1 MTLPWTRGQ
10 WTLLAALSRGR
21 YLRLT
26 LMLLASAAT
35 VLFGFLF
42 PQVIRVT
49 VDSVIGAD
57 PAPPLAAR
65 FLLWLGGPAAL
76 RTRLWVLA
84 LAAAVLALA
93 GAVANWIRRY
103 CTQEHAE
110 YVAKRLRDTLYGHI
124 QALPYAWHVQIQT
137 GDIIQRCTSDVDMVK
152 TFLSNQMGEM
162 VRTVFLSVA
171 AVALML
177 SMDPFMTLVS
187 VSLLPVIFLFSWR
200 FSLRMSKQFLA
211 CDEAEGALQ
220 AVAQE
225 NLTGVRVVRA
235 FGRERFE
242 IDRFEEKNQTWARL
256 MTRLGNA
263 QGNFWGVG
271 DGITGIQI
279 ALVTL
284 TGVLRC
290 LEGQLSVG
298 TFITFY
304 AYVNM
309 LIWPVRNLAR
319 LLTELSKTGVSLG
332 RLRAILAEAPET
344 DGPDDETPE
353 IRGAIAFDHVT
364 FSYGDR
370 PPVLRDI
377 SFTLRPGRT
386 LAILGGTGSGKS
398 SLVHLL
404 CRLYDLPDGGGRV
417 TIDGRDIRTIRRKW
431 LRRHVGLVLQ
441 EPFLFSRTLRENIS
455 AARPDAD
462 LETVRGKAR
471 IAAVHDAIERF
482 GAGYDTVVGERG
494 VTLSGGQRQR
504 VAIARMLMQDPP
516 IMIFDDSLSAV
527 DTETDDRIRRAL
539 RAHTAHAAAILI
551 SHRLSTLQQADEIL
565 VLRDGRVEELGTHDE
580 LLARRG
586 VYRRL
591 YDLQNQAAER
601 R

>member
-1 MTLPWTRGQ
+1 H
-10 WTLLAALSRGR
+10 
-21 YLRLT
+21 
-26 LMLLASAAT
+26 
-35 VLFGFLF
+35 
-42 PQVIRVT
+42 
-49 VDSVIGAD
+49 
-57 PAPPLAAR
+57 
-65 FLLWLGGPAAL
+65 
-76 RTRLWVLA
+76 
-84 LAAAVLALA
+84 
-93 GAVANWIRRY
+93 

-124 QALPYAWHVQIQT
+124 QELPYAWHVKVQT

-152 TFLSNQMGEM
+152 TFLSGQMGEM
-162 VRTVFLSVA
+162 VRTVFLAVA
-171 AVALML
+171 AVALMC
-177 SMDPFMTLVS
+177 SMDPFMTLIS

-242 IDRFEEKNQTWARL
+242 IDRFAEKNRAWAQL
-256 MTRLGNA
+256 MTRFGRA

-271 DGITGIQI
+271 DGITGVQI

-284 TGVLRC
+284 AGVLRC
-290 LEGQLSVG
+290 LDGQLSVG

-332 RLRAILAEAPET
+332 RLRAILAEAPEA

-353 IRGAIAFDHVT
+353 IRGEIVFDHVT
-364 FSYGDR
+364 FSYGDQ

-377 SFTLRPGRT
+377 SFTLRPGQT

-404 CRLYDLPDGGGRV
+404 CRLYDLPDGGGRITV
-417 TIDGRDIRTIRRKW
+417 DGRDIRTIRRKW

-455 AARPDAD
+455 AVRPDAD

-504 VAIARMLMQDPP
+504 VAIARMLMRDPP

-527 DTETDDRIRRAL
+527 DTETDGRIRRAL
-539 RAHTAHAAAILI
+539 RAHTAHTATILI
-551 SHRLSTLQQADEIL
+551 SHRLSTLQQADQIL
-565 VLRDGRVEELGTHDE
+565 VLRDGRVEELGTHGE

-591 YDLQNQAAER
+591 YDLQNRAAADQTRRTAER
-601 R
+601 GGPDERI